1 MLFDQPFPCISFLT
15 GCLSSERQP
24 KSTIHLHS
32 HIIARFALHSLR
44 KQLRLLHTE
53 RAIEQIQRLQR
64 RRRCGSLRRNLAA
77 VGAVEGAE
85 GVVGLHAR
93 PAALF
98 VQTAKRYT
106 AAITVHTGARQANA
120 KSMVQ
125 VLTLA
130 AGQGAELTIRA
141 EGEDADQAL
150 VALRDLIATGFHE
163 GAA

>member
-1 MLFDQPFPCISFLT
+1 MPQIT
-15 GCLSSERQP
+15 A
-24 KSTIHLHS
+24 TITH
-32 HIIARFALHSLR
+32 A
-44 KQLRLLHTE
+44 
-53 RAIEQIQRLQR
+53 
-64 RRRCGSLRRNLAA
+64 
-77 VGAVEGAE
+77 
-85 GVVGLHAR
+85 VGLHAR

-141 EGEDADQAL
+141 EGADADKAL
-150 VALRDLIATGFHE
+150 VALRDLIATGFRE
-163 GAA
+163 GAV

>member
-1 MLFDQPFPCISFLT
+1 MLFFRRARGEKT
-15 GCLSSERQP
+15 TYRREE
-24 KSTIHLHS
+24 IHD
-32 HIIARFALHSLR
+32 LR
-44 KQLRLLHTE
+44 KPNYNE
-53 RAIEQIQRLQR
+53 EVMPQITTTITH
-64 RRRCGSLRRNLAA
+64 A
-77 VGAVEGAE
+77 
-85 GVVGLHAR
+85 VGLHAR

-120 KSMVQ
+120 KSIVQ

-141 EGEDADQAL
+141 EGADADHAL
-150 VALRDLIATGFHE
+150 VALRDLIATGFRE